1 MMAIYSAS
9 GSLTVWGLCKLLC
22 AAQRVKEAGNPEG
35 AWERREID
43 VLQKVLEVL
52 WFCSYSG
59 SLSPPTGA

>member
-52 WFCSYSG
+52 WND
-59 SLSPPTGA
+59 